1 MEEIKSQLPSS
12 IEMQIVND
20 RSLVLRDR
28 INLLMKNLWLG
39 LGLVFLTLALF
50 LRIDLSFW
58 IMMGIPI
65 SFAGA
70 LIAMPSLDTTINMI
84 SLFAFILVLGIVVDD
99 AIVVGE
105 NIFAHQEMGKTN
117 INAAVDG
124 AIEIGPPVLITILT
138 TIAAFIPIY
147 FIPGVTGNIFA
158 NIPNVLI
165 VVLLF
170 SLIEAMLILPGH
182 LSHLNRVISFF
193 LAPLGKILEKP
204 RNFFGSGLVWIS
216 QKPFRKI
223 LGKCIAYRYAV
234 FAFGIFFIL
243 LCVGLVSGGHLRF
256 TFFPK
261 IDRDR
266 ITINARMP
274 FGTPVR
280 SVEKLKVKCCVL
292 PRNCFRNMKQ
302 K

>member
-1 MEEIKSQLPSS
+1 
-12 IEMQIVND
+12 
-20 RSLVLRDR
+20 
-28 INLLMKNLWLG
+28 
-39 LGLVFLTLALF
+39 
-50 LRIDLSFW
+50 
-58 IMMGIPI
+58 
-65 SFAGA
+65 
-70 LIAMPSLDTTINMI
+70 
-84 SLFAFILVLGIVVDD
+84 
-99 AIVVGE
+99 
-105 NIFAHQEMGKTN
+105 MGKTN

-193 LAPLGKILEKP
+193 LAPLGKILERP
-204 RNFFGSGLVWIS
+204 RQFLGSGLIWIA

-223 LGKCIAYRYAV
+223 LDKCIAYRYAV

-261 IDRDR
+261 HIYD
-266 ITINARMP
+266 
-274 FGTPVR
+274 
-280 SVEKLKVKCCVL
+280 VL
-292 PRNCFRNMKQ
+292 VSLACL
-302 K
+302 

>member
-1 MEEIKSQLPSS
+1 
-12 IEMQIVND
+12 
-20 RSLVLRDR
+20 
-28 INLLMKNLWLG
+28 
-39 LGLVFLTLALF
+39 
-50 LRIDLSFW
+50 
-58 IMMGIPI
+58 MGIPI

-158 NIPNVLI
+158 NIPKVLI

-182 LSHLNRVISFF
+182 LSHMNRVINFF

-204 RNFFGSGLVWIS
+204 RIFFGSGLVWIS
-216 QKPFRKI
+216 QKPFKKI

-243 LCVGLVSGGHLRF
+243 LCVGLVLSLIH
-256 TFFPK
+256 
-261 IDRDR
+261 I
-266 ITINARMP
+266 
-274 FGTPVR
+274 
-280 SVEKLKVKCCVL
+280 
-292 PRNCFRNMKQ
+292 
-302 K
+302 

>member
-1 MEEIKSQLPSS
+1 MCI
-12 IEMQIVND
+12 
-20 RSLVLRDR
+20 RDR
-28 INLLMKNLWLG
+28 
-39 LGLVFLTLALF
+39 
-50 LRIDLSFW
+50 
-58 IMMGIPI
+58 
-65 SFAGA
+65 
-70 LIAMPSLDTTINMI
+70 
-84 SLFAFILVLGIVVDD
+84 
-99 AIVVGE
+99 
-105 NIFAHQEMGKTN
+105 
-117 INAAVDG
+117 NAAVDG

-193 LAPLGKILEKP
+193 LAPLGKILERP
-204 RNFFGSGLVWIS
+204 RQFLGSGLIWIA

-223 LGKCIAYRYAV
+223 LDKCIAYRYAV

-266 ITINARMP
+266 ISINAR
-274 FGTPVR
+274 TV
-280 SVEKLKVKCCVL
+280 SYTHLTL
-292 PRNCFRNMKQ
+292 PTKA
-302 K
+302 